1 MGLHVNTNLALELPV
16 ELGRPLQAPARDAR
30 AELAAQFIPAGA
42 RVLDLSRAKTLERYL
57 PNGCAYRSV
66 ATNKR
71 NGGGDFPTQAA
82 AQSDIIVMLGAL
94 EYVADLE
101 GLFTHLRFARHD
113 VVLSY
118 HATNLTQDDDRAARG
133 FVNHLSFYDLTLLFD
148 RYGFRI
154 ACTAPIDETQ
164 MLMRLT
170 PAERLK
176 SFAPCSVAVVSDS
189 DGSDFGGRLG
199 LHMINALLPGE
210 AEVHHLTFR
219 TLHEAREAYDLVVLG
234 TGNSL
239 LQPLMSDALLD
250 VAERG
255 KASIG
260 IFGTQY
266 RELLP
271 RPVIDRL
278 LDRLDVWYARNEDDA
293 LMYGRGRT
301 NVVHLGDWLIDQ
313 FPLTRASADEPLEID
328 GEMGDV
334 ALDRAIKTIQTHRQ
348 VYSSRLA
355 PFLCA
360 LTAANY
366 AAYAEAPAAHMPD
379 VRSGSF
385 RSLLIDVFGRS
396 FPEKQFFMV
405 DRDAVARYKA
415 RVHRNVAEL
424 RLRIEMV
431 LANVAVAAG

>member
-1 MGLHVNTNLALELPV
+1 MGLHVNINLALEHPV
-16 ELGRPLQAPARDAR
+16 EVLRPVPARDAR

-42 RVLDLSRAKTLERYL
+42 RVLDLSRGKTLERFL
-57 PNGCAYRSV
+57 PNGCSYRSV
-66 ATNKR
+66 ATNKT
-71 NGGGDFPTQAA
+71 GTGDFPTQAA
-82 AQSDIIVMLGAL
+82 AQSDIIVMLGSL
-94 EYVADLE
+94 EHVADLE

-113 VVLSY
+113 VILSY
-118 HATNLTQDDDRAARG
+118 HATDLAQDGDRAARG
-133 FVNHLSFYDLTLLFD
+133 FVNALSFYDLTLLFD

-170 PAERLK
+170 PAERMK
-176 SFAPCSVAVVSDS
+176 SHAPCSVAVVSDS

-199 LHMINALLPGE
+199 LSMINALLPGE

-219 TLHEAREAYDLVVLG
+219 TLDEAREAYDLVVLG

-239 LQPLMSDALLD
+239 LQPLMSDALLN

-255 KASIG
+255 KAAIG

-278 LDRLDVWYARNEDDA
+278 LDRLDVWYARNEDDV

-301 NVVHLGDWLIDQ
+301 NVVHLGDWLIEQ
-313 FPLTRASADEPLEID
+313 FPLTRACADEPLEIG
-328 GEMGDV
+328 GEMGEL
-334 ALDRAIKTIQTHRQ
+334 ALDRAIQTIQTHRQ

-360 LTAANY
+360 LTAADY
-366 AAYAEAPAAHMPD
+366 AAYAEAPAGNMPD
-379 VRSGSF
+379 MRSGTF
-385 RSLLIDVFGRS
+385 RSLLVDVFGRGY
-396 FPEKQFFMV
+396 PEKQFFMV

-415 RVHRNVAEL
+415 RVHRNVAEI
-424 RLRIEMV
+424 RLRVEMA
-431 LANVAVAAG
+431 LANVAVAGV

>member
-1 MGLHVNTNLALELPV
+1 MGLHVNTNLALETPV
-16 ELGRPLQAPARDAR
+16 ELTRPVPARDVR

-42 RVLDLSRAKTLERYL
+42 RVLDLSRTRSLERYL
-57 PNGCAYRSV
+57 PNGCSYRSV
-66 ATNKR
+66 ATNKKSA
-71 NGGGDFPTQAA
+71 GDFPTQAA

-94 EYVADLE
+94 EHVADLE
-101 GLFTHLRFARHD
+101 SLFTHLRFARHD
-113 VVLSY
+113 VILSY
-118 HATNLTQDDDRAARG
+118 HATDLTQDGDRAPRG
-133 FVNHLSFYDLTLLFD
+133 FVNALSFYDLTLLFD

-170 PAERLK
+170 PAERMK
-176 SFAPCSVAVVSDS
+176 SHMPCSVAVVSDS

-199 LHMINALLPGE
+199 LSMINALLPGE

-219 TLHEAREAYDLVVLG
+219 TLNEAREAYDLVVLG

-239 LQPLMSDALLD
+239 LQPLMSDALLN

-255 KASIG
+255 KAAIG

-278 LDRLDVWYARNEDDA
+278 LDRLDVWYARNEDDV
-293 LMYGRGRT
+293 LMYGRGRA
-301 NVVHLGDWLIDQ
+301 NVVHLGDWLIEQ
-313 FPLTRASADEPLEID
+313 FPLTRASADAPLEIG
-328 GEMGDV
+328 GEMGEL
-334 ALDRAIKTIQTHRQ
+334 ALDRAIQTIQMHRQ

-360 LTAANY
+360 LTSADY
-366 AAYAEAPAAHMPD
+366 AAYAEAPAANMPD
-379 VRSGSF
+379 MRSGTF
-385 RSLLIDVFGRS
+385 RSLLVDVFGRGY
-396 FPEKQFFMV
+396 PEKQFFMV

-424 RLRIEMV
+424 RLRVEMM
-431 LANVAVAAG
+431 LANIAVAAV

>member
-1 MGLHVNTNLALELPV
+1 MGLHVNINLALERPV
-16 ELGRPLQAPARDAR
+16 EFTRTLPARDGR
-30 AELAAQFIPAGA
+30 AELAAQFVPAGA
-42 RVLDLSRAKTLERYL
+42 RVLDLSRGKTLERYL
-57 PNGCAYRSV
+57 PNGCSYRSV
-66 ATNKR
+66 AAAKTTA
-71 NGGGDFPTQAA
+71 GGFPTQAA

-94 EYVADLE
+94 EHVADLE

-113 VVLSY
+113 VILSY
-118 HATNLTQDDDRAARG
+118 HATDLAQDDARAARG
-133 FVNHLSFYDLTLLFD
+133 FVNALSFYDLTLLFD

-154 ACTAPIDETQ
+154 ACTAPVDDAQ

-176 SFAPCSVAVVSDS
+176 PLPPCSVAVVSDS

-199 LHMINALLPGE
+199 LSMINALLPGE
-210 AEVHHLTFR
+210 SEVHHLTFR
-219 TLHEAREAYDLVVLG
+219 TLNEAREAYDLVVLG

-239 LQPLMSDALLD
+239 LQPLMSDALLNL
-250 VAERG
+250 AECG
-255 KASIG
+255 KAVIG

-278 LDRLDVWYARNEDDA
+278 LDRLDVWYARNEDDV

-301 NVVHLGDWLIDQ
+301 NVVHLGDWLIEQ
-313 FPLTRASADEPLEID
+313 FPLVRATAGEPLEIG
-328 GEMGDV
+328 GEMGEL
-334 ALDRAIKTIQTHRQ
+334 ALDRAIQTIQTHRQ
-348 VYSSRLA
+348 VYSTRLA

-360 LTAANY
+360 LTSAEY
-366 AAYAEAPAAHMPD
+366 AAYAEAPAANMPD
-379 VRSGSF
+379 MRSGAF
-385 RSLLIDVFGRS
+385 RSLLVDVFGRGY
-396 FPEKQFFMV
+396 PEKQFFMV

-424 RLRIEMV
+424 RLRLEMA
-431 LANVAVAAG
+431 LANVAIAAV

>member
-16 ELGRPLQAPARDAR
+16 ELARPLQAPARDAR

-57 PNGCAYRSV
+57 PNGCSYRSV
-66 ATNKR
+66 ATNKNSTR
-71 NGGGDFPTQAA
+71 EFPTQAA

-94 EYVADLE
+94 EHVADLE
-101 GLFTHLRFARHD
+101 SLFTHLRFARHD
-113 VVLSY
+113 VILSY
-118 HATNLTQDDDRAARG
+118 HATDLARDGDRAARG
-133 FVNHLSFYDLTLLFD
+133 FVNALSFYDLTLLFD

-154 ACTAPIDETQ
+154 GCTAPIDQTQ

-170 PAERLK
+170 PAERFK
-176 SFAPCSVAVVSDS
+176 SLPPCSVAVVSDS

-199 LHMINALLPGE
+199 LAMINALLPGE

-219 TLHEAREAYDLVVLG
+219 TLNEAREAYDLVVLG

-239 LQPLMSDALLD
+239 LQPLMSDALLN

-255 KASIG
+255 KAAIG

-278 LDRLDVWYARNEDDA
+278 LDRLDVWYARNEDDV

-301 NVVHLGDWLIDQ
+301 NVVHLGDWLIEQ
-313 FPLTRASADEPLEID
+313 FPLVRATADEPLEIG
-328 GEMGDV
+328 GEMGEL
-334 ALDRAIKTIQTHRQ
+334 ALDRAIQTIQTHRQ

-360 LTAANY
+360 LTAADY
-366 AAYAEAPAAHMPD
+366 AAYAEAPVATMPD
-379 VRSGSF
+379 MRSGTF

-396 FPEKQFFMV
+396 YPEKQFFMV

-424 RLRIEMV
+424 RLRVEMA
-431 LANVAVAAG
+431 LANVAVASI